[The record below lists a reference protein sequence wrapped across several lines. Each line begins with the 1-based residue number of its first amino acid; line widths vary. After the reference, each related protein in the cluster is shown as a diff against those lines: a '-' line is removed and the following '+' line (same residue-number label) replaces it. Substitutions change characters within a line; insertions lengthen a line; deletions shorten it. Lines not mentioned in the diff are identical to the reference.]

1 MLRHYP
7 SYRLP
12 DFFTKTFL
20 QGGITRNQLMFLFD
34 SADKE
39 RYEDHRFM
47 AAIQGIDIEADSNS
61 EKGSTPGS
69 VDINLEKESFAFR
82 DPKDYEHLSEGERA
96 LMTTDMLEHWKK
108 FSLHSSP
115 KKS

>member
-1 MLRHYP
+1 
-7 SYRLP
+7 
-12 DFFTKTFL
+12 
-20 QGGITRNQLMFLFD
+20 MFLFD

-47 AAIQGIDIEADSNS
+47 AAIQGIDIEVDKKN
-61 EKGSTPGS
+61 ETTTQT
-69 VDINLEKESFAFR
+69 VDINLKKESFAFR
-82 DPKDYEHLSEGERA
+82 DPKDYEHLSEEEQA
-96 LMTTDMLEHWKK
+96 SMTQDMLKHWKK

>member
-1 MLRHYP
+1 MRHYP

-12 DFFTKTFL
+12 DFYQKTFV
-20 QGGITRNQLMFLFD
+20 QGGITRNQLLFLFD

-39 RYEDHRFM
+39 RYEEHRFL
-47 AAIQGIDIEADSNS
+47 AAIQGIDIDEGKKDKKTTTQA
-61 EKGSTPGS
+61 
-69 VDINLEKESFAFR
+69 VDVNLNK
-82 DPKDYEHLSEGERA
+82 DPFVFKAPEDYEHLSEEEKA
-96 LMTTDMLEHWKK
+96 SMTQDMLKHWKN

>member
-7 SYRLP
+7 SFTLL
-12 DFFTKTFL
+12 DFFAKTFL
-20 QGGITRNQLMFLFD
+20 QGGVTRNQLMFLFD

-39 RYEDHRFM
+39 RYEDHRFL
-47 AAIQGIDIEADSNS
+47 AAIQGIDIDGDDK
-61 EKGSTPGS
+61 EKRGTPQS
-69 VDINLEKESFAFR
+69 IDTELKKEPFVFR
-82 DPKDYEHLSEGERA
+82 DPKDYEHLSEEERDS
-96 LMTTDMLEHWKK
+96 MTQNMLRHWKK